1 MKLKSLIEQYQETDS
16 IRISESLESKI
27 ISLINEHVKKQCE
40 IYEKYGINFRDTDL
54 DDYNPERGSWTF
66 KSCLPDEVY
75 LEYTVCYGSCGCEG
89 FSKFFKYNEVD
100 NFDWKDFEDKVKT
113 KRIKDLTG
121 EHKSLI
127 DKAEKISKQIEEL
140 QNNEA

>member
-16 IRISESLESKI
+16 IRISESIERQI
-27 ISLINEHVKKQCE
+27 VSLVNEHVKKQSK
-40 IYEKYGINFRDTDL
+40 IYQKYDIDDRDTDFYGY
-54 DDYNPERGSWTF
+54 DPERGSWTF

-100 NFDWKDFEDKVKT
+100 K
-113 KRIKDLTG
+113 L
-121 EHKSLI
+121 
-127 DKAEKISKQIEEL
+127 
-140 QNNEA
+140 